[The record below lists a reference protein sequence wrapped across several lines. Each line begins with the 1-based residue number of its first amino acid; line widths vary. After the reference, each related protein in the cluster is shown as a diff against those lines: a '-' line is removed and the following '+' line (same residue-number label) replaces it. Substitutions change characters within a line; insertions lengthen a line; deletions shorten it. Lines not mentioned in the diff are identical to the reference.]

1 MTCLC
6 NIQTIRSNVLHEVV
20 NYLVVKIYAG
30 KKMTDPLIK
39 PHFSGLN
46 IRVQIDILIRINM
59 EGKHYHISM
68 HR

>member
-20 NYLVVKIYAG
+20 NYLVVKICW

-59 EGKHYHISM
+59 EGKRYHISM
-68 HR
+68 HT